1 MLHTSS
7 RKGASATR
15 RFGKRSLLQLL
26 INLIEGDPTAD
37 KERMFHKWRA
47 EIIDD
52 PEDVDAAL
60 LHCFTNLW
68 ETLQKDRQAPQR
80 RKPIVR
86 SREERQ
92 AQVNALKERIVQKVL
107 TLNFVMPNG
116 KRLADCTGTEVSRYG
131 IIFAAIARKAGKQ
144 LVGAVFKTDRQLL
157 TAGEP

>member
-68 ETLQKDRQAPQR
+68 ETVERDRQPRPKR
-80 RKPIVR
+80 RQR

-116 KRLADCTGTEVSRYG
+116 KRLAECTGTEVGRYG

-157 TAGEP
+157 TAGAP